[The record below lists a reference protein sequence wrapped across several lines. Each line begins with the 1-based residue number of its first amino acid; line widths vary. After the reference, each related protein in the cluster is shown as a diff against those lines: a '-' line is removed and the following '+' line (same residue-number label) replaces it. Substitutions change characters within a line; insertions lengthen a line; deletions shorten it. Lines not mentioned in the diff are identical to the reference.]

1 MLIVLALGLI
11 GLAVG
16 GVYLRRYIHR
26 RRDAREFS
34 VSGPRQDLETWGP
47 GQSVHNF
54 GAMGETTTSTT
65 AQEKGKERETVQ
77 TQEVSNDRRNSRRL
91 KKVWLPGRSAN

>member
-1 MLIVLALGLI
+1 MLIILALGLV

-47 GQSVHNF
+47 GQSVHDF
-54 GAMGETTTSTT
+54 GPAAAGNVNSS
-65 AQEKGKERETVQ
+65 QEKGKEAETIINEE
-77 TQEVSNDRRNSRRL
+77 TTNDRRNSRRL
-91 KKVWLPGRSAN
+91 KKDWLPGRT

>member
-1 MLIVLALGLI
+1 MLIILALGLA

-26 RRDAREFS
+26 RREAREFS

-47 GQSVHNF
+47 GQSVHEF
-54 GAMGETTTSTT
+54 GPAGAGNVNSG
-65 AQEKGKERETVQ
+65 QEKSKETETVTDQ
-77 TQEVSNDRRNSRRL
+77 QASNDRRNSRRL
-91 KKVWLPGRSAN
+91 KKGWLSGRK